1 MFICPSAA
9 KFILVLRLIYSTAAY
24 KQPFEYINAIESFAN
39 AFTNPTSVINN
50 SIPSPLSEDVVGRID
65 ITTTFVGQELNT
77 EYLFGL
83 FVEGASENT
92 TQLIGTPTPSFTTQS
107 LVIEP
112 PVIAVSLV
120 NTLWYPT
127 IDSSFPLQIDLFI
140 AFDDDMKIVSY
151 DAILR
156 RWSEFFNYVVPLL
169 SPRIAQELNVT
180 LDEGSNSTATSV
192 AESLGLMNTTY
203 TVVNGSNIG
212 TALPQA
218 TNAINATLNTTELI
232 RLKTAVDV
240 CQMSTQYC
248 TSENQVYASN
258 DACMG
263 FITQIPFGQPWEGGM
278 DNGWCRYVHKSMYF
292 FVLFLTRELTRQLLI
307 HLPLPWSFCFK
318 LDMVKYRPEVHCPHI
333 GPTGG
338 DMCIPRDY
346 IQVTDS
352 VPFNNTLL
360 AFNASFNA
368 LDVENIPLNNQM
380 ELVRVETE
388 VIYTTTVAYYS
399 VSCVLYMLLLYVV
412 AKAVE
417 FFFGHFSLS
426 YADMSFVNQR
436 NTVTYVLAI
445 FFTTAT
451 LILQLVASPILNTL
465 SYTFTEVALL
475 KVAALLISGLYV
487 FELTYRVSMRW
498 PLMTHH
504 FCTIFAIVLLLSVLS
519 YTRHPALMG
528 AGEIWL
534 FQATTE
540 QSVFIGLLMYRMGCS
555 HKMTRNVL
563 YFAAVQSFIF
573 KLAFAAYLL
582 AFWAQHLIQFHS
594 TSDDIALSILLV
606 IMTVSLMCTQ
616 VYGAWAVWGLASK
629 VNWSMHKHSI
639 MIIGQSGSD
648 DTVSSS
654 YSTLVLKNNQS
665 V

>member
-112 PVIAVSLV
+112 PVVAVSLV

-140 AFDDDMKIVSY
+140 AFDNDMKIVSY

-180 LDEGSNSTATSV
+180 LDEGSNSTATAV

-258 DACMG
+258 DACMR
-263 FITQIPFGQPWEGGM
+263 FITRIPFGQPWEGGM
-278 DNGWCRYVHKSMYF
+278 DNGWCRYVHKN
-292 FVLFLTRELTRQLLI
+292 
-307 HLPLPWSFCFK
+307 
-318 LDMVKYRPEVHCPHI
+318 MVKYRPEVHCPHI

-388 VIYTTTVAYYS
+388 VIYTTTVAYVSNSGAPMSFLLTRFVLSQYS

-417 FFFGHFSLS
+417 FFFCHFSLS

-475 KVAALLISGLYV
+475 KGVNEMAINDTPFLYHLCDRIIAQCAVLYEASGLDGCGGNLV
-487 FELTYRVSMRW
+487 V
-498 PLMTHH
+498 P
-504 FCTIFAIVLLLSVLS
+504 S
-519 YTRHPALMG
+519 YNG
-528 AGEIWL
+528 AE
-534 FQATTE
+534 
-540 QSVFIGLLMYRMGCS
+540 C
-555 HKMTRNVL
+555 
-563 YFAAVQSFIF
+563 
-573 KLAFAAYLL
+573 
-582 AFWAQHLIQFHS
+582 FH
-594 TSDDIALSILLV
+594 
-606 IMTVSLMCTQ
+606 
-616 VYGAWAVWGLASK
+616 WAVD
-629 VNWSMHKHSI
+629 V
-639 MIIGQSGSD
+639 
-648 DTVSSS
+648 
-654 YSTLVLKNNQS
+654 
-665 V
+665 